1 MTDFTIKLQLSR
13 AFKANLLIT
22 LHEIII
28 EENHEIFRDVWM
40 LSGPK
45 TDDMWYNKLSKS
57 KKDDN
62 SLENLSMAADG
73 KEIDAVSKC
82 LVMRKYSKLNPK
94 FAFAAQS
101 CGEKHSAICRLDPQM
116 VSPVTEAP
124 KFPCLEASGNYRT
137 KRDAEDNKENDK
149 GVLLIDDLYFARRYV
164 T

>member
-1 MTDFTIKLQLSR
+1 
-13 AFKANLLIT
+13 
-22 LHEIII
+22 
-28 EENHEIFRDVWM
+28 M

-124 KFPCLEASGNYRT
+124 KFPCLETGGNDRT
-137 KRDAEDNKENDK
+137 KRDAEYDNKNAK
-149 GVLLIDDLYFARRYV
+149 GILLIDDLYFAKRHYTEYV
-164 T
+164 I